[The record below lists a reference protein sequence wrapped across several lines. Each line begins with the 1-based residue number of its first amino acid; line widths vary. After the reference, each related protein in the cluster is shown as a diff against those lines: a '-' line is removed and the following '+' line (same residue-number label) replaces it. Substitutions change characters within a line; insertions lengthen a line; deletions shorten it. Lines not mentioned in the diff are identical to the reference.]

1 MKKVI
6 GLLFSISLLGAC
18 NAGDTDEASEK
29 TTLTQEEEAAVDDE
43 TQVTE
48 AAATE
53 EEMAPVNDE
62 DLEDAEM
69 ISDLSEYEEFED
81 QDTFDPSQ
89 LDAYLITDNP
99 GTRVILFTDGDEQM
113 FKSIYIKED
122 NRFKVVD
129 LVENELLINAPL

>member
-1 MKKVI
+1 MKKMI
-6 GLLFSISLLGAC
+6 GLLLSVSLLGAC
-18 NAGDTDEASEK
+18 NAGDTDEATED

-43 TQVTE
+43 TQVTD

-53 EEMAPVNDE
+53 EEMAPVDDE

-69 ISDLSEYEEFED
+69 ISDLSDYEEFAD

-99 GTRVILFTDGDEQM
+99 GTRVILFTEGDEQM

>member
-1 MKKVI
+1 MKKMI

-18 NAGDTDEASEK
+18 NAGDTDEANEE
-29 TTLTQEEEAAVDDE
+29 TTLTQEEEAAGDDE

-53 EEMAPVNDE
+53 EEMAPVDDE

-69 ISDLSEYEEFED
+69 ISDLSEYEEFEN
-81 QDTFDPSQ
+81 QNTFDPSQ

-99 GTRVILFTDGDEQM
+99 GTRVVLFTDGDEQM